1 MQICITG
8 YRLKVQGRK
17 ARGVGRAKTVDR
29 IQLTGNREPA
39 IVILTDTNGRMCD
52 ANGTAE
58 RLFGAGRG
66 ALSGQELWSLVRE
79 DSKSRLRAY
88 FDDGCPEQSATMHLE
103 MMQADGTAIDVIA
116 ALTIFG
122 DASGTRRVRLLG
134 LVDTEHKSL
143 VAELENRAEM
153 LAGFIEASSEA
164 MWCMEFNDP
173 VDLRASEE
181 EIVRQVFE
189 NQCHWRM
196 CNAAMARLYSLPEDM
211 DFNRQPVRSYF
222 RRNPEN
228 ETFVRQLIHSRFR
241 IDAAPSVE
249 YGHDDRMFYGENSV
263 RCHVERDHIVRMWGT
278 VRDVT
283 ELRKSQNKL
292 EDKER
297 AMRGILGALPD
308 AVLVVDMSR
317 RVIAMNPAFETTF
330 GWTAESVLGRDV
342 SPIIDLDARR
352 PGKSRWFAQTDSRW
366 IADVADAAH
375 RKIRCDVRMAPV
387 PADGHPQFVLSLRV
401 VQARNRPRLNTERK
415 RPRAVRRR
423 SHRNLK

>member
-1 MQICITG
+1 M
-8 YRLKVQGRK
+8 
-17 ARGVGRAKTVDR
+17 DR
-29 IQLTGNREPA
+29 IQVTGNREPA
-39 IVILTDTNGRMCD
+39 IVILTDANGRMCD

-66 ALSGQELWSLVRE
+66 ALGGQELCSLLRE
-79 DSKSRLRAY
+79 DSKTRLRAY
-88 FDDGCPEQSATMHLE
+88 FDGGCTEHSATMHLE

-116 ALTIFG
+116 ALTPCG

-134 LVDTEHKSL
+134 LVDTEHESL
-143 VAELENRAEM
+143 VAELESRAEM

-249 YGHDDRMFYGENSV
+249 YGHDGRMFYGENSV

-308 AVLVVDMSR
+308 AVLVVDMYR
-317 RVIAMNPAFETTF
+317 RLIAMNPAFETTF
-330 GWTAESVLGRDV
+330 GWPAESVLGQDV

-352 PGKSRWFAQTDSRW
+352 PGTSRWFARTDSRW

-375 RKIRCDVRMAPV
+375 RKIRCDVRMARV

-401 VQARNRPRLNTERK
+401 VQARNRPRLNNERK
-415 RPRAVRRR
+415 RARAVRRR